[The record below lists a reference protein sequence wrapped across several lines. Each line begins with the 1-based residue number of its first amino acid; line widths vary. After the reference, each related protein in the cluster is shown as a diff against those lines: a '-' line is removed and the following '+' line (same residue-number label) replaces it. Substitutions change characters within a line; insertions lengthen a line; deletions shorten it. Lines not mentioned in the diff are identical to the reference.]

1 MSELFYDSELH
12 FLLSVLKKCRVQ
24 TQIINANENPEATL
38 DLGLRVLLGIDNHF
52 ERPLVEVLGEISP
65 NTIHILTDGYLCKY
79 IYLQLPGDDE
89 ENVLVIGPYQIK
101 QLNHEELLELAEKNA
116 VSPSLMRDFERYYN
130 GLPLIG
136 DEGQLISLI
145 DTFGEFIWS
154 GSSNYKFEEYE
165 LETNFD
171 NVTAIIN
178 KSLSEH
184 DGIVWNSKLIE
195 ARYAYEK
202 EFLFAVSQGNYP
214 KAKHLM
220 SQFNSIQI
228 DQRNA
233 DPIRD
238 MKNYCITINTLFRK
252 SVERGGVH
260 PIHIDSVSS
269 EFVKKIELRSTMD
282 DIYSLMFEMVKVYCQ
297 LVNKYSVKDY
307 SPTVQKVVV
316 MIESNLSSDL
326 TLSELATSL
335 NINASYLSTVFKKET
350 GKTVTAYVNEKRIE
364 LAQELLRTTNLQ
376 IQTIA
381 QYCGIIDVHYF
392 TRLFKKITGV
402 SPKQFREEFNLNR
415 SFLWM

>member
-1 MSELFYDSELH
+1 MFLQGVNELFYDSELH
-12 FLLSVLKKCRVQ
+12 FLQSVLKKCRVQ

-269 EFVKKIELRSTMD
+269 EFVKKKDCVGRISSEVIALCPPGISILLPGELIELQFVENV
-282 DIYSLMFEMVKVYCQ
+282 LFE
-297 LVNKYSVKDY
+297 
-307 SPTVQKVVV
+307 
-316 MIESNLSSDL
+316 
-326 TLSELATSL
+326 
-335 NINASYLSTVFKKET
+335 
-350 GKTVTAYVNEKRIE
+350 
-364 LAQELLRTTNLQ
+364 
-376 IQTIA
+376 IQTWHSFNNLCRSLFNMVCLSGENRY
-381 QYCGIIDVHYF
+381 QGISDYIY
-392 TRLFKKITGV
+392 
-402 SPKQFREEFNLNR
+402 EA
-415 SFLWM
+415 

>member
-1 MSELFYDSELH
+1 MEEEELFYDSELH
-12 FLLSVLKKCRVQ
+12 FLQSVLKKCRVQ
-24 TQIINANENPEATL
+24 TQVINANENPEATL

-52 ERPLVEVLGEISP
+52 ERPLVEVLGQISP

-79 IYLQLPGDDE
+79 IYLQLPGDDK
-89 ENVLVIGPYQIK
+89 ENVLVIGPYQTK
-101 QLNHEELLELAEKNA
+101 TKNHEEILELAEKNI
-116 VSPSLMRDFERYYN
+116 VPPTLMRDFEKYYN
-130 GLPLIG
+130 GLPLVS
-136 DEGQLISLI
+136 DEGQLISLV

-154 GSSNYKFEEYE
+154 GSSNYKFAEFE
-165 LETNFD
+165 LETQID
-171 NVTAIIN
+171 TATATGIIN

-184 DGIVWNSKLIE
+184 DSLTWNSKLIE
-195 ARYAYEK
+195 ARYAFEN
-202 EFLFAVSQGNYP
+202 EFLFAITQGNYP

-220 SQFNSIQI
+220 SQLNSIQI
-228 DQRNA
+228 DQRNS

-238 MKNYCITINTLFRK
+238 IKNYAIVINTLFRK

-260 PIHIDSVSS
+260 PIHIDSVSG
-269 EFVKKIELRSTMD
+269 EFAKKIELRSTVD
-282 DIYSLMFEMVKVYCQ
+282 DIYKLIVEMVKVYCQ

-326 TLSELATSL
+326 TLSELASTL

-350 GKTVTAYVNEKRIE
+350 GKTITAYVNEKRIE
-364 LAQELLRTTNLQ
+364 LAQELLKTTNLQ

-381 QYCGIIDVHYF
+381 QYCGIVDVHYF

-402 SPKQFREEFNLNR
+402 SPKQFREENCK
-415 SFLWM
+415 

>member
-12 FLLSVLKKCRVQ
+12 FLQSVLKKCRVQ

-101 QLNHEELLELAEKNA
+101 QLNHAELLELAEKNG

-202 EFLFAVSQGNYP
+202 EFLFAISQGNYP

-364 LAQELLRTTNLQ
+364 LAQELLKTTNLQ

-402 SPKQFREEFNLNR
+402 SPKQFREEFNK
-415 SFLWM
+415 